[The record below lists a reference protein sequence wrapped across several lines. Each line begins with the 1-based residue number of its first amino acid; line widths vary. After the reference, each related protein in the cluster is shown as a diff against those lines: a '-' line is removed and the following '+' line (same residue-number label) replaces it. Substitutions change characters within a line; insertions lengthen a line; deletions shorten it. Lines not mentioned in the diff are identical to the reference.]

1 MEEETLAFRSVN
13 RERQGWR
20 SAWPK
25 KPAEPDEWTPPRSWR
40 IRVYYARS
48 RCVSRCVS
56 WAMSARANQWTNS
69 SRVFSPLRHG
79 IQHRRRSLM
88 ILCEIVIPIQIGME
102 RNITTNPCFVPISI
116 SFSANAST
124 DSRVKIPRLPHRSI
138 FEYFPNRVPDR
149 VRETVVD
156 LLIHLGTEKHWTR
169 RNQLW
174 WLFHSILFFLFPD
187 KSPPTVVFSWL
198 PENLIKLCACFVSTK
213 ITELR
218 DSLLSIVYLFDIG
231 ENHLA
236 FFLYNSRSCYSRPF
250 FAYSYVQKFS
260 INRNFFPLYIP
271 KVKSWNKFWLIL
283 AERIWQ
289 MKRKK

>member
-56 WAMSARANQWTNS
+56 WTMSARANQWTNS

-156 LLIHLGTEKHWTR
+156 LLIHLGTEKQR
-169 RNQLW
+169 L
-174 WLFHSILFFLFPD
+174 
-187 KSPPTVVFSWL
+187 
-198 PENLIKLCACFVSTK
+198 
-213 ITELR
+213 
-218 DSLLSIVYLFDIG
+218 DSSKSIVVTFSFNFILSFPRQISTDSC
-231 ENHLA
+231 
-236 FFLYNSRSCYSRPF
+236 FLVITWK
-250 FAYSYVQKFS
+250 SY
-260 INRNFFPLYIP
+260 
-271 KVKSWNKFWLIL
+271 KVVRVLCFH
-283 AERIWQ
+283 
-289 MKRKK
+289 

>member
-138 FEYFPNRVPDR
+138 FEYFPNRGPRSRNSSGFVNTSR
-149 VRETVVD
+149 NGETTIGLVEINCGD
-156 LLIHLGTEKHWTR
+156 FFIQFYSFFSPTNLHR
-169 RNQLW
+169 QLFSRDY
-174 WLFHSILFFLFPD
+174 LKIL
-187 KSPPTVVFSWL
+187 
-198 PENLIKLCACFVSTK
+198 
-213 ITELR
+213 
-218 DSLLSIVYLFDIG
+218 
-231 ENHLA
+231 
-236 FFLYNSRSCYSRPF
+236 
-250 FAYSYVQKFS
+250 
-260 INRNFFPLYIP
+260 
-271 KVKSWNKFWLIL
+271 
-283 AERIWQ
+283 
-289 MKRKK
+289 